1 MGHCFFF
8 FVCTWKVEQKKRKI
22 SIFFLL
28 RGGRN
33 PSLLLLCIHA
43 AEEEALTMSSPDI
56 PFSTCGECWVGQ
68 ILFFLHACPTW
79 EVSPLLFSFLLFSAL
94 TLLPCKSP
102 AKNMSFL
109 PYTHSRFPDK
119 KRERRARS
127 FLFLKKKCGKVNTY
141 IFSLRNIH
149 LLFRRLSDKS
159 RATIGSI
166 KISFFAKKNRI
177 TGKYVCSC
185 RNFVPSVGPMR
196 GA

>member
-1 MGHCFFF
+1 MSAATFAFPKNLRVLPLSQMGHCFFF

-109 PYTHSRFPDK
+109 LCTHSGFPDK
-119 KRERRARS
+119 KGTKGEIFSTS
-127 FLFLKKKCGKVNTY
+127 FLKKCGKVNT
-141 IFSLRNIH
+141 
-149 LLFRRLSDKS
+149 
-159 RATIGSI
+159 
-166 KISFFAKKNRI
+166 
-177 TGKYVCSC
+177 
-185 RNFVPSVGPMR
+185 
-196 GA
+196 